1 MIVQNSVTIPPL
13 DLAII
18 AVYLAG
24 ILVIGVSATRRVK
37 VTGSVFFLA
46 GRSLKWWI
54 VGAALF
60 ASNISTIHLVGFAAS
75 GYNEGLVWGNFEWM
89 AGPTLILLALVFA
102 PFYFKSR
109 ISTLPEYLE
118 RRYSPASRSVLAF
131 MAIMAALLIHIG
143 MSLYA
148 GAAVF
153 QRFFGISL
161 VTSIGI
167 VALITV
173 TYTAL
178 GGLQAVVVT
187 ETIQASIL
195 ILGSIVITAFA
206 IHALP
211 AHGIHS
217 IAQFRAAVKPGQL
230 SMIHAHDSVGLSWY
244 AVLLGY
250 PVLGVWYW
258 CTDQT
263 IVQRVLG
270 AETQRDAQV
279 GPLLTGFLKI
289 LPVFLMVLPGIIA
302 YVLFRDI
309 IGSASN
315 QTLPVLINQLAPT
328 GIRGLISAAI
338 LAALMSTVAAALNS
352 SGTLVAVDIVKR
364 LRPATT
370 DNAQVW
376 IARVSSVGVMILAI
390 LWSTQG
396 GKYSSIFEA
405 INAIGADLAPPITTV
420 FIWGVFWRR
429 GTRQA
434 SLVTLISGFL
444 LGATAFALDLPAFGA
459 EKIITRHWG
468 IPFMMQAWWLFCICS
483 AIYVVTSLATP
494 PPAPEN
500 VEGLTWDHPWAVVA
514 QGRLSGISDPR
525 LLAGLLLATL
535 AVLYC
540 VFR

>member
-1 MIVQNSVTIPPL
+1 LPKTVTIPPL

-18 AVYLAG
+18 VIYLAG
-24 ILVIGVSATRRVK
+24 ILAIGIGTTRKVK

-102 PFYFKSR
+102 PFYFKSK

-118 RRYSPASRSVLAF
+118 KRYSPASRSVLAF

-161 VTSIGI
+161 LTSIGI
-167 VALITV
+167 VAAIVV

-195 ILGSIVITAFA
+195 IAGTVVITACA
-206 IHALP
+206 ILALP

-217 IAQFRAAVKPGQL
+217 VAQFQAAVKPGQL
-230 SMIHAHDSVGLSWY
+230 SMIHTHDNAGLSWY

-270 AETQRDAQV
+270 AATQRDAQI
-279 GPLLTGFLKI
+279 GPLFTGFLKI
-289 LPVFLMVLPGIIA
+289 LPVFLMVFPGVIG
-302 YVLFRDI
+302 YVLFRSL

-315 QTLPVLINQLAPT
+315 QTLPVLINQLVPT
-328 GIRGLISAAI
+328 GLRGLISAAI

-364 LRPATT
+364 LRPRTT
-370 DNAQVW
+370 DQTQVW
-376 IARVSSVGVMILAI
+376 IGRLSSVAVMVLAV

-429 GTRQA
+429 GTSQA
-434 SLVTLISGFL
+434 ALTTLILGFL
-444 LGATAFALDLPAFGA
+444 LGATAFALDLPLFGT

-468 IPFMMQAWWLFCICS
+468 VPFMMQAWWLFCICS
-483 AIYVVTSLATP
+483 VIYLVTSLVTP
-494 PPAPEN
+494 PPPQDK
-500 VEGLTWDHPWAVVA
+500 VDGLTWDRPLAVIA
-514 QGRLSGISDPR
+514 QGKLSGLSDPR
-525 LLAGLLLATL
+525 LLAALLLALLATL
-535 AVLYC
+535 YYLL
-540 VFR
+540 R